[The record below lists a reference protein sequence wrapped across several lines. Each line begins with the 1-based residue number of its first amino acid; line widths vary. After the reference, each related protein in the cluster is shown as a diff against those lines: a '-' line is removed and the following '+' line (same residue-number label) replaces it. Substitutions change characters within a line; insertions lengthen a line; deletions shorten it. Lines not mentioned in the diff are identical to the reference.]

1 LRARQGFDQVLL
13 IVLAL
18 LWVAIL
24 IPIAVRRLR
33 DDNTE
38 RSIESF
44 HAERDVLSRQ
54 ELAHSP
60 PAFDDRPAVRHPDEY
75 EPVGRPRLTVVHDED
90 TYGSIESRSTW
101 DEWNQSYNYDRD
113 VRAPKREEMN
123 RYAAAYASV
132 PGERF
137 SAGFDP
143 PYYERVSMKVR
154 RRRIMVALFVIGAL
168 FTGLNVVTKSG
179 VLEDAAIAAWLAL
192 AAFFALALVAL
203 GLGYLSPPTLLSGR
217 AHEYDDAPIAPLY
230 PATYGDYEER
240 YETQGVPSWP
250 RESLPRRAL
259 G

>member
-1 LRARQGFDQVLL
+1 MLCHGFDQVLL

-44 HAERDVLSRQ
+44 HAEREVLSRQ
-54 ELAHSP
+54 ESAHSP
-60 PAFDDRPAVRHPDEY
+60 PVYDERPMQRHPEEY
-75 EPVGRPRLTVVHDED
+75 EPVGRPRLTVVHDDD
-90 TYGSIESRSTW
+90 TYGSIESRGSW
-101 DEWNQSYNYDRD
+101 DDWNQSYDYEHDR
-113 VRAPKREEMN
+113 RAPKREEMN
-123 RYAAAYASV
+123 RYAAAYSSV

-137 SAGFDP
+137 SAGFDSP
-143 PYYERVSMKVR
+143 SYERTSMKVR
-154 RRRIMVALFVIGAL
+154 RRRIMVTLFLVGAL
-168 FTGLNVVTKSG
+168 FTGLNIVTKSSA
-179 VLEDAAIAAWLAL
+179 LEDAAIAAWFAL

-203 GLGYLSPPTLLSGR
+203 GLGYLRPPNLLSGSSR
-217 AHEYDDAPIAPLY
+217 EYDDAPIEPLY
-230 PATYGDYEER
+230 QETYRDYEDR
-240 YETQGVPSWP
+240 YDVRDNPQWP